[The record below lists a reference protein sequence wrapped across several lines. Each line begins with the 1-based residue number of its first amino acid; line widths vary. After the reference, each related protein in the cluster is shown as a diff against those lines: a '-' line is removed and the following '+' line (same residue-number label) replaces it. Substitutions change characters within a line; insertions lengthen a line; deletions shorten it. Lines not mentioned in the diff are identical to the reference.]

1 MSLRNLDGN
10 GNQALTFSIGDSL
23 YGINVGNILSFSDTF
38 NDIQYSGGREAEGF
52 LGYLDFRNTL
62 VPVFECAT
70 SLGHRRERDDLM
82 SLVDEIAN
90 YQKAHVDW
98 VAALEQSITSGE
110 PFTRARNPRMCDF
123 GKWYYS
129 FETRD
134 ESLRSLLDKIEEP
147 HERIHAMADI
157 LLDMVAAGQAEEAV
171 AKLRIEKQT
180 TLRVLLRT
188 LDHISEFLKNG
199 VHPVVLH
206 LTREGQ
212 NTWFSL
218 VLDNIGDVI
227 DYNSETM
234 ENVNRENSRE
244 PLEGFIRDPS
254 GLSFM
259 LLSLE
264 KLHQQLSSQ
273 EHIAQAEAEAPAA

>member
-1 MSLRNLDGN
+1 MSLRNLDSN

-38 NDIQYSGGREAEGF
+38 NEIQYAGGREAEGF
-52 LGYLDFRNTL
+52 VGYLDFRNTL

-70 SLGHRRERDDLM
+70 TLGHRRERDDLM
-82 SLVDEIAN
+82 SLVDEIAG

-98 VAALEQSITSGE
+98 VSALEQSITSGE
-110 PFTRARNPRMCDF
+110 PFNLARDPKICDF

-129 FETRD
+129 FKTKD

-147 HERIHAMADI
+147 HVRIHSMADI
-157 LLDMVAAGQAEEAV
+157 LLDMVAAGKVDEAI

-188 LDHISEFLKNG
+188 LDYISEFLKNG
-199 VHPVVLH
+199 IHPVVLH

-212 NTWFSL
+212 DTWFSL

-227 DYNSETM
+227 DYNIDAM
-234 ENVNRENSRE
+234 EAIGRENSRE

-264 KLHQQLSSQ
+264 KLHQHLN
-273 EHIAQAEAEAPAA
+273 EEVEVEVEAPAA

>member
-38 NDIQYSGGREAEGF
+38 NDIQYAGGREAEGF

-82 SLVDEIAN
+82 NLVDEIAN
-90 YQKAHVDW
+90 YQKAHVEW
-98 VAALEQSITSGE
+98 VAALERSVTTGE
-110 PFTRARNPRMCDF
+110 AFTRARNPRMCDF

-129 FETRD
+129 FETKD
-134 ESLRSLLDKIEEP
+134 EGLRSLLDKIEEP
-147 HERIHAMADI
+147 HERIHSMADI
-157 LLDMVAAGQAEEAV
+157 LLDMVAAGQAEDAI
-171 AKLRIEKQT
+171 AKLSIEKQT

-188 LDHISEFLKNG
+188 LGHISEFLKNG

-212 NTWFSL
+212 STWFSL

-234 ENVNRENSRE
+234 ETINRDNGRE
-244 PLEGFIRDPS
+244 PLEGFVRDPS

-259 LLSLE
+259 LLSLD
-264 KLHQQLSSQ
+264 KLHQQLSSHALP
-273 EHIAQAEAEAPAA
+273 EEAEAPAA